1 MVEIAKMMDWTYVST
16 VAAEGEYGEKGIA
29 SFVGLA
35 KKHGICVAVSLKIS
49 RCRPGLPDGI
59 LSNQKSQFGKIWEG
73 LGMEKVGIFHG
84 HMVYIIAFSFWYL
97 YFTVIW

>member
-1 MVEIAKMMDWTYVST
+1 MVEIAKIMDWTYVST

-49 RCRPGLPDGI
+49 RFESR
-59 LSNQKSQFGKIWEG
+59 
-73 LGMEKVGIFHG
+73 
-84 HMVYIIAFSFWYL
+84 
-97 YFTVIW
+97 

>member
-1 MVEIAKMMDWTYVST
+1 MTLLLPCFYFLFPQALAMVEIAKIMDWTYVST

-49 RCRPGLPDGI
+49 RWVRKNHRH
-59 LSNQKSQFGKIWEG
+59 LSNID
-73 LGMEKVGIFHG
+73 
-84 HMVYIIAFSFWYL
+84 SFMARTACL
-97 YFTVIW
+97 VCFIRTVNVRSK